1 MSSAEI
7 ALWFMNT
14 RVQIVVPSSSG
25 SDNLSVIKHWAPFG
39 DSPPLHV
46 HDTEDEVFHVLEG
59 LVRFSVGGELVDLR
73 AGETLMA
80 PKGVPHSYVVESP
93 EGAKW
98 LTFTRP
104 GDFEAL
110 VRETSR
116 PATADGL
123 PVPSGPPSPE
133 KAAALAEI
141 CARHGIRL
149 VGHPL
154 EPRKAA

>member
-14 RVQIVVPSSSG
+14 RVSIVVPSSSG

-46 HDTEDEVFHVLEG
+46 HDTEDEVFHVLAG
-59 LVRFSVGGELVDLR
+59 RVRFSIDGELADLR
-73 AGETLMA
+73 AGQTLLA

-104 GDFEAL
+104 GNFEAL
-110 VRETSR
+110 VREASR
-116 PATADGL
+116 PATAVGL
-123 PVPSGPPSPE
+123 PVPSGPPTSE
-133 KAAALAEI
+133 EAAALAET

-154 EPRKAA
+154 EPRKAV

>member
-1 MSSAEI
+1 MSSVET
-7 ALWFMNT
+7 ALWFLNT
-14 RVQIVVPSSSG
+14 RVRIVVPSSSG

-59 LVRFSVGGELVDLR
+59 RVRFVVDGEMVDLA
-73 AGETLMA
+73 AGQTLMA
-80 PKGVPHSYVVESP
+80 AKGVPHSYVVESP

-98 LTFTRP
+98 LTITQP

-110 VRETSR
+110 VREASR
-116 PATADGL
+116 PANAAGL
-123 PVPSGPPSPE
+123 PAPFGPPMPE
-133 KAAALAEI
+133 EAAALAEI

-154 EPRKAA
+154 EPRKAS